1 MRALLALILAVAPA
15 NAALHFVI
23 IGGLGGEKEY
33 EERFSMAVEKLSE
46 SARSISTEPEAVHV
60 LQGADAKLDNIVETF
75 IGLQNSLTED
85 DSLAVYL
92 IGHGT
97 HDGDHYKLNI
107 PGPDITAARLA
118 NLLEKIKATRQLV
131 VNTTSSSGASV
142 ETLLTEG
149 RIVIAATKN
158 GREKNVTMF
167 GKYWAD
173 AFEDPEADVDKNQ
186 SITVKEAYDYTDAKV
201 KLFFETGSRLA
212 TEHSRIEGE
221 LSSSFTL
228 ARLGEAAAAS
238 DPTLAPLVARR
249 EAIEMK
255 VDQLKL
261 RKDAMS
267 EAEYFGEL
275 QELLLTLADVH
286 SEIAAEQA
294 K

>member
-1 MRALLALILAVAPA
+1 MAMPA
-15 NAALHFVI
+15 SAALHFVI

-33 EERFSMAVEKLSE
+33 EERFAEAVGKLSE
-46 SARSISTEPEAVHV
+46 SAHSTVADESMVHV
-60 LQGADAKLDNIVETF
+60 LQGPDARLDSIVKTF

-97 HDGDHYKLNI
+97 HDGDHYKFNI

-131 VNTTSSSGASV
+131 VNTTSSSGGSV
-142 ETLLTEG
+142 DALLTKG
-149 RIVIAATKN
+149 RVVIAATKN

-173 AFEDPEADVDKNQ
+173 AFEDPEADIDKNQ
-186 SITVKEAYDYTDAKV
+186 AITVQEAYDYTDAKV
-201 KLFFETGSRLA
+201 KLFFESASRLA
-212 TEHSRIEGE
+212 TEHARIEGE
-221 LSSSFTL
+221 LTSSFTL
-228 ARLGEAAAAS
+228 ARLGEAVAAAS
-238 DPTLAPLVARR
+238 DPAMAPLIARR

-267 EAEYFGEL
+267 EGEYFGEL
-275 QELLLTLADVH
+275 QELLLKLADVH
-286 SEIAAEQA
+286 SEIEAEQA